1 MFIQHNCVGLA
12 TLDCSMVWK
21 LIVQI
26 MEEYNVAAADLQ
38 HLLSRAVM
46 TKFSNLWLIFYI
58 LIEALGEADSRFC
71 AEVRFQPFFAEVKKT
86 H

>member
-26 MEEYNVAAADLQ
+26 MEQYNVATADLQ
-38 HLLSRAVM
+38 HLLSRADM
-46 TKFSNLWLIFYI
+46 TKFPNLWLIFYI
-58 LIEALGEADSRFC
+58 LIEALGEGYSWFC